1 MPQFSANL
9 NFLFNEH
16 PFMERFAAAAKAGF
30 KNVEFMFPY
39 DFDIAQ
45 VKEELEKNNLK
56 LVLFNLPAGDW
67 AGGDRGL
74 AADPDRKAEFTASVG
89 KAVEAAGILGTKK
102 VNCLCGMVKGNY
114 SREEVLT
121 NIADNLA
128 YAAREFQKAG
138 LDLMVEPI
146 NHIDMPGFTINTTKH
161 GMEVIE
167 LAKEPNIYLQYDIY
181 HADKEEENHDEIIEK
196 YLSKIGHVQ
205 VADNPGRNQPGTG
218 SIKIKEIFE
227 TLAQKGYEGYIG
239 MEYKPTG
246 DTVDS
251 LSWVGSYGYKL

>member
-1 MPQFSANL
+1 MPKFSANL

-74 AADPDRKAEFTASVG
+74 AADPDRKPEFNASVS
-89 KAVEAAGILGTKK
+89 KAVEAAKILGTKNI
-102 VNCLCGMVKGNY
+102 NCLSGMVKGDY
-114 SREEVLT
+114 TREEIMA
-121 NIADNLA
+121 NIADNLGF
-128 YAAREFQKAG
+128 AAREFQKAG
-138 LDLMVEPI
+138 LNLMVEPI
-146 NHIDMPGFTINTTKH
+146 NHIDMPGFAINTTDE
-161 GMEVIE
+161 GMEVIKM
-167 LAKEPNIYLQYDIY
+167 AKEHNIYLQYDIY
-181 HADKEEENHDEIIEK
+181 HADKEEENHDEVIK
-196 YLSKIGHVQ
+196 NYLAQTGHIQ
-205 VADNPGRNQPGTG
+205 IADNPGRNQPGTG
-218 SIKIKEIFE
+218 DIRIKELFE
-227 TLAQKGYEGYIG
+227 KLDQNGYEGYVG

-246 DTVDS
+246 DTVES
-251 LSWVGSYGYKL
+251 LSWVSEYGYKL